1 MREHACQL
9 GPHQQLAGI
18 VTEPSVSARPISCL
32 LINAGLVPKFGPYR
46 IYAQLARSLA
56 YEGFRTLRID
66 LGGLGDS
73 PLVNSHEPL
82 CERTAR
88 EIAIAID
95 HLQTLGDFEGVIVG
109 GLCSGADDALR
120 HAEHDARVTGVV
132 LVDPFSYSTP
142 SSRRRYL
149 AMRLVGRTL
158 RTLLAYRTRPRAA
171 SLGVRDVHLVEYRY
185 MEQPES
191 RRILAALLDRG
202 VHVHFVYTGGMRD
215 KFNHPF
221 QLQQMFPDLDLSKRV
236 TLDHFPR
243 TEHTQVLAEDR
254 AALVEAITRRLTL
267 AGPR

>member
-1 MREHACQL
+1 MREIACQL

-18 VTEPSVSARPISCL
+18 VTEPVESARRTSCL

-56 YEGFRTLRID
+56 NVGFRTLRID

-73 PLVNSHEPL
+73 PLVDSHEPL
-82 CERTAR
+82 RERTAR

-95 HLQTLGDFEGVIVG
+95 HLCTLGEFESVILG

-120 HAEHDARVTGVV
+120 HAEHDPRVTGVV
-132 LVDPFSYSTP
+132 LVDPFSYATP

-149 AMRLVGRTL
+149 AMRIVGRAL
-158 RTLLAYRTRPRAA
+158 RALFAFRRRTLAGRLAV
-171 SLGVRDVHLVEYRY
+171 GDGHVVEYRY

-191 RRILAALLDRG
+191 RRILAALLERG

-215 KFNHPF
+215 KFNHPS
-221 QLQQMFPDLDLSKRV
+221 QLQQMFPDLDLSERV
-236 TLDHFPR
+236 SIDHFPR

-254 AALVEAITRRLTL
+254 AALVQAITQRLTNVD
-267 AGPR
+267 PH